1 MNGLFFHRSVNTENI
16 SIIFKKKLG
25 LFFQYLFYVEIPVK
39 LLLYP
44 RIIMEITPHDGSL
57 PKFWPVLRNETDRDN
72 PGPGPF
78 LAHGGTPSMLT
89 SFDYLTIVSLFIK
102 DCRVN
107 NPVQT
112 QNSPR
117 EPIEM
122 KVPALRC
129 ASGGDL
135 FNVMQ
140 VQTDFTCVWVCVADL
155 MIFFLV
161 FFFSN
166 LVLISLLFRIPF
178 FLSDGSGKLRK
189 SRLNQTFARFW
200 WRGAKKRENPF
211 FGYFVLSEIAC

>member
-1 MNGLFFHRSVNTENI
+1 
-16 SIIFKKKLG
+16 
-25 LFFQYLFYVEIPVK
+25 
-39 LLLYP
+39 
-44 RIIMEITPHDGSL
+44 MEITPHDGSL

-135 FNVMQ
+135 FNFMQ
-140 VQTDFTCVWVCVADL
+140 DQTDFTCVWVCVADL
-155 MIFFLV
+155 MIFFL
-161 FFFSN
+161 FFFKPSFVFPPFSHSLFSVWWQWKIEEKSTKSN
-166 LVLISLLFRIPF
+166 IRSF
-178 FLSDGSGKLRK
+178 SMAGG
-189 SRLNQTFARFW
+189 
-200 WRGAKKRENPF
+200 KKRENPF